1 MRILIIKL
9 SSMGDVLHA
18 LPVLSDI
25 KKHLGNDIQIDWMC
39 EPAYAPLLHDH
50 PFIHTVHCLPIR
62 KYKSFLKG
70 IYSIEAKQ
78 LKQFLKN
85 NPYDVII
92 DLQGLLKSA
101 WVSRWAKGKRFG
113 YDAKSIREPLASRFY
128 HHTISVSKEQHAI
141 SRMRELAAK
150 TLGYP
155 VPTDEAHYSLHTH
168 DQNTSIRL
176 RTIPKLILFPF
187 TTWESKHWPIE
198 HWESFMK
205 LAQHSFEIVIAWGSE
220 DEYQKALSLCTA
232 TINSEPIPKLS
243 IEGMKDFLKNCDA
256 FVGVDTG
263 FSHLATA
270 MNIPGIMLMGPTD
283 KHQSGPLGSQQIAL
297 DVNLPCRPCH
307 KRVCPLP
314 IEPNALRPAC
324 LAKISPERVLKQLL
338 PLIARP

>member
-25 KKHLGNDIQIDWMC
+25 KNHLGNDTQIDWVC
-39 EPAYAPLLHDH
+39 EPAYAHLLQDH
-50 PFIHTVHCLPIR
+50 PFIHKVYSLPLR
-62 KYKSFLKG
+62 RYKSFLKG

-78 LKQFLKN
+78 LKQFLKK
-85 NPYDVII
+85 NPYDIII

-113 YDAKSIREPLASRFY
+113 YDSKSIREPLASWFY
-128 HHTISVSKEQHAI
+128 HHTFSVSKDQHAI
-141 SRMRELAAK
+141 SRMRALAAK
-150 TLGYP
+150 TLGYQ
-155 VPTDEAHYSLHTH
+155 VPTDEPDYHLNTH
-168 DQNTSIRL
+168 HEKKITHLKQM
-176 RTIPKLILFPF
+176 PKLILFPF
-187 TTWESKHWPIE
+187 TTWESKHWPGE

-270 MNIPGIMLMGPTD
+270 MDIPGIILVGPTD

-307 KRVCPLP
+307 KRICPLP
-314 IEPNALRPAC
+314 IVPNALRPSC
-324 LAKISPERVLKQLL
+324 LAKIAPERVLTKLL